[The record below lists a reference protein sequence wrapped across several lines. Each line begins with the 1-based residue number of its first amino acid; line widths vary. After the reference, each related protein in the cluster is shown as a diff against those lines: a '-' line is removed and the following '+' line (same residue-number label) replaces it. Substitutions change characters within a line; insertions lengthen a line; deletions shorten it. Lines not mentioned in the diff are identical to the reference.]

1 MTTRRTL
8 FSSVGI
14 SKLNSVW
21 IVRATPAAVKPRDLR
36 PPGDMTEPLRAAIV
50 GAGPSGFYAA
60 GQILA
65 ADEPHFAV
73 DLYDRLP
80 TPYGLIR
87 SGVAPDHPKIKSVT
101 RAYDK
106 TSQHER
112 FRFFGHVELGSDVTR
127 EQLLER
133 YHVVL
138 YTIGTATDKRL
149 GIPGEDLRGSHAA
162 TEFVA
167 WYNGHPDHSGL
178 EVDLHAKQVVVVGA
192 GNVAIDVARML
203 ALAPSELEVTDTAD
217 HAIEVLSSSGIE
229 EITILARRGPLQAAF
244 TNPELLEM
252 GVLERADVE
261 VVEGELDELSA
272 VALEE
277 ADKTRRRNVE
287 ILRDYA
293 ARPKTGKPLT
303 VRFRF
308 LASPVELLGDD
319 NGRVRGVRVER
330 NAIVARDDGS
340 LAARGTGA
348 YDEIPA
354 QLVFR
359 SIGYTGKPIGDI
371 PFDERRGLIHN
382 EGGRVTHTD
391 GTHHVGEYVSGWI
404 KRGPSGVIGTN
415 KKDSQDTV
423 TKILEDVAAGRV
435 NRPVADDIEA
445 LVPASAPEA
454 VTWDGWQA
462 IDAVETAAG
471 EASGTGR
478 PRVKLTDWGALREAA
493 RGMSWR
499 T

>member
-1 MTTRRTL
+1 MTDT
-8 FSSVGI
+8 
-14 SKLNSVW
+14 
-21 IVRATPAAVKPRDLR
+21 A
-36 PPGDMTEPLRAAIV
+36 PLRVAIV

-60 GQILA
+60 GQLLA
-65 ADEPHFAV
+65 IEDPEFSV

-80 TPYGLIR
+80 TPYGLVR

-106 TSQHER
+106 TTQHDR
-112 FRFFGHVELGSDVTR
+112 FRFFGHVELGSDITR
-127 EQLLER
+127 RQLLDH

-138 YTIGTATDKRL
+138 YTLGTSIDRRL
-149 GIPGEDLRGSHAA
+149 GIPGEDLQGSHAA

-178 EVDLHAKQVVVVGA
+178 EVDLQARQVVVVGA

-217 HAIEVLSSSGIE
+217 HAIEVLGSSSIE

-252 GVLERADVE
+252 GVLERGDVE
-261 VVEGELDELSA
+261 VVGAELDELSA
-272 VALEE
+272 VALQE

-287 ILRDYA
+287 ILQEYA
-293 ARPKTGKPLT
+293 ARPKAGKPIT

-308 LASPVELLGDD
+308 LASPVELLGDED
-319 NGRVRGVRVER
+319 GHVRAVKVER
-330 NAIVARDDGS
+330 NEIVARDDGA

-348 YDEIPA
+348 YEEIPA

-359 SIGYTGKPIGDI
+359 SIGYTGKPVGDI

-382 EGGRVTHTD
+382 HGGRVTEPD
-391 GTHHVGEYVSGWI
+391 GTHHVGEYCSGWI

-423 TKILEDVAAGRV
+423 AKIVEDIKAGRV
-435 NRPVADDIEA
+435 NQPVSDDVDG
-445 LVPASAPEA
+445 LVATYAPEA
-454 VTWDGWQA
+454 VSWDGWQA
-462 IDAVETAAG
+462 IDAIETAAG
-471 EASGTGR
+471 QTSAPGR

-493 RGMSWR
+493 RGTPSGHASR
-499 T
+499 

>member
-1 MTTRRTL
+1 MTDD
-8 FSSVGI
+8 S
-14 SKLNSVW
+14 
-21 IVRATPAAVKPRDLR
+21 
-36 PPGDMTEPLRAAIV
+36 PLRVAIV

-60 GQILA
+60 GQLLGVA
-65 ADEPHFAV
+65 EPQFAV

-80 TPYGLIR
+80 TPYGLVR

-106 TSQHER
+106 TTEHER
-112 FRFFGHVELGSDVTR
+112 FRFFGHVELGGDITR
-127 EQLLER
+127 AQLLEY

-138 YTIGTATDKRL
+138 YTLGTSIDKRL

-178 EVDLHAKQVVVVGA
+178 EVDLQAEQVVVVGA

-203 ALAPSELEVTDTAD
+203 ALAPSELEITDTAD
-217 HAIEVLSSSGIE
+217 HAIEVLRASGIK

-252 GVLERADVE
+252 GELECSDVE
-261 VVEGELDELSA
+261 VVGAELDERSA
-272 VALEE
+272 LALQE

-287 ILRDYA
+287 IIQDYA
-293 ARPKTGKPLT
+293 ARPKTGKPIT

-308 LASPVELLGDD
+308 LASPVELLGDEH
-319 NGRVRGVRVER
+319 GHVRAVRIET

-340 LAARGTGA
+340 LAAGGTGTF
-348 YDEIPA
+348 EELPA

-359 SIGYTGKPIGDI
+359 SIGYTGEPVGDI
-371 PFDERRGLIHN
+371 PFDERRGLISN
-382 EGGRVTHTD
+382 DGGRVTDAD
-391 GTHHVGEYVSGWI
+391 GTHLVGEYVSGWI

-423 TKILEDVAAGRV
+423 DKILQDAVAGRL
-435 NRPVADDIEA
+435 NHPSSDDVEGMIAAHCEH
-445 LVPASAPEA
+445 A
-454 VTWDGWQA
+454 VTWQGWQA
-462 IDAVETAAG
+462 IDAIETAAG
-471 EASGTGR
+471 EASAPGR
-478 PRVKLTDWGALREAA
+478 PRVKLTEWAALREAA
-493 RGMSWR
+493 RQVASPR
-499 T
+499 